1 MVFCDCRNWVYCCIL
16 FQEPCIFATRVISQ
30 CSLFISSW
38 QTFRPCKLKK
48 EKRVRNL
55 MAWTPQVPRVFNI
68 YNQGKGR
75 YDDKL
80 CYHLL
85 CHLRSSKNWVVGVA
99 SRSGRTKPI
108 TKRVNVHYDW
118 FILSLL
124 LPSPTIWFSLDR
136 KRRSHK
142 RSLKKMETFW
152 FFRLRFRRA
161 YDSAYDSDFWFSLS
175 HKRSYDSDSVIS
187 ENQPYVCQHRASFP
201 SVATFEWFSNI
212 LFILV

>member
-1 MVFCDCRNWVYCCIL
+1 MVTLSSELLFLVLWISLLLDRGFLCRNW
-16 FQEPCIFATRVISQ
+16 ATVSFYFR
-30 CSLFISSW
+30 SLVSLLRELLASAVFLSAADKLSDPVSW
-38 QTFRPCKLKK
+38 KK

-55 MAWTPQVPRVFNI
+55 VALTLQVPRVFNI

-161 YDSAYDSDFWFSLS
+161 YDYAYDSDFWFSL
-175 HKRSYDSDSVIS
+175 
-187 ENQPYVCQHRASFP
+187 
-201 SVATFEWFSNI
+201 
-212 LFILV
+212 

>member
-1 MVFCDCRNWVYCCIL
+1 MMTLSSELLFLVLWISLMLDRGFLCRNWVYCCIL

-55 MAWTPQVPRVFNI
+55 MAWTLQVPRVFNI

-161 YDSAYDSDFWFSLS
+161 YDSAYDSDFWFSL
-175 HKRSYDSDSVIS
+175 
-187 ENQPYVCQHRASFP
+187 
-201 SVATFEWFSNI
+201 
-212 LFILV
+212 